1 MFNGSFKQNKE
12 YTYSKLTAAL
22 DFVQHVAASD
32 LVVSVVPWTH
42 SIITFQRYLSL
53 RGAWEKWFSLPALN
67 VRLRKSVMVIQNTYG
82 SNSKNSYPKGL
93 RQ

>member
-32 LVVSVVPWTH
+32 LVVSVVP
-42 SIITFQRYLSL
+42 
-53 RGAWEKWFSLPALN
+53 
-67 VRLRKSVMVIQNTYG
+67 
-82 SNSKNSYPKGL
+82 
-93 RQ
+93 